1 MKIVISAEGVDLE
14 AKVAHRFRTA
24 RNFVIVDL
32 EIMDLEAVQTPVPH
46 LKRGSGMQGVV
57 VAVNKGIK
65 AVLRGYRSPVARGHT
80 FPVFRSQPSA
90 IS

>member
-32 EIMDLEAVQTPVPH
+32 EIMDLEAVQTPMPH
-46 LKRGSGMQGVV
+46 LPQSGSGMQGLV

-65 AVLRGYRSPVARGHT
+65 AVLRGYRRPVT
-80 FPVFRSQPSA
+80 
-90 IS
+90 